1 MTSSPAA
8 AAPSVTFADLG
19 LPVPLVQALRRDGI
33 EAPFPIQSA
42 TVPDALAGRDVLGR
56 GPTGSGKTLAFGLP
70 MLARLAGGAAKP
82 GRPRAL
88 VLVPTR
94 ELAAQIER
102 ALDEPALA
110 LGLRITSVVGG
121 APIRRQADRLARGID
136 LLIATPGRLQDL
148 ILQGSADLSDVQI
161 TALDEA
167 DHMADM
173 GFLPQVTKLLDR
185 TPKDGQRL
193 LFSATLD
200 GEVDKLVKRYLR
212 SPVTHSTAPPSAAV
226 ATMSHHLLYVRK
238 TDKRDVVAEIA
249 SRDGLTIL
257 FVRTKHGAD
266 RLAKQLR
273 ASGIAA
279 GALHGGKAQNNRTRT
294 LAAFADG
301 SVPVLVTT
309 DVAARGIHVD
319 GISLVVHVDPPAEP
333 KAYLHRAGRTAR
345 AGEDGVVVTLVTEV
359 ERTDVEK
366 MTRKAGVDIEGV
378 EITPG
383 DKRLAAITGA
393 RRPSGVPVTLPGA
406 APAKQPKAEGKSTGR
421 RAAGAKSNGHR
432 GAAGAKFTEHR
443 TPRGARS
450 NEHRATGSAESNE
463 RHATTGTKSNEHRTT
478 ASAKFNEHRATASAK
493 SNDRTT
499 TGARSNQHHAA
510 AETVSG
516 GRRRLAEAT
525 SDKRHPNSGA
535 KAGGRHTTTETPSYE
550 ETPAHERRSR
560 GTRSTAGRANRTG
573 TRSTENHRTAT
584 EPTRRSTPDT
594 TSAAHA
600 PNRRRTT
607 PDRTTPRADGPAPAP
622 HTRAGRRSA
631 DATPARDTAGQ
642 PRRRATGGG
651 QRRRTN

>member
-1 MTSSPAA
+1 MTPSPAA

-19 LPVPLVQALRRDGI
+19 LPVPIVQALRRDGI
-33 EAPFPIQSA
+33 EAPFPIQAA
-42 TVPDALAGRDVLGR
+42 TVPDTLAGKDVLGR

-82 GRPRAL
+82 GRPRGL

-110 LGLRITSVVGG
+110 LGLRIASVVGG
-121 APIRRQADRLARGID
+121 SPIKRQADRLARGVD

-148 ILQGSADLSDVQI
+148 ILQGSADLSDVLI

-185 TPKDGQRL
+185 TPRDGQRL

-226 ATMSHHLLYVRK
+226 TTMSHHLLYVRK
-238 TDKRDVVAEIA
+238 ADKREVIAEIA

-273 ASGIAA
+273 ASGIAT

-345 AGEDGVVVTLVTEV
+345 AGEDGVVVTLVTEA

-378 EITPG
+378 DVTPG

-406 APAKQPKAEGKSTGR
+406 AVAKQSVEPRAEAKARSTGRRAGTETRSTGR
-421 RAAGAKSNGHR
+421 RAATEAKSSGRRTGAEAGSTPRRAAAKGAATNGRRPAAAANTDGHR
-432 GAAGAKFTEHR
+432 TAPETNS
-443 TPRGARS
+443 TAR
-450 NEHRATGSAESNE
+450 
-463 RHATTGTKSNEHRTT
+463 RHS
-478 ASAKFNEHRATASAK
+478 
-493 SNDRTT
+493 
-499 TGARSNQHHAA
+499 
-510 AETVSG
+510 V
-516 GRRRLAEAT
+516 EAT
-525 SDKRHPNSGA
+525 S
-535 KAGGRHTTTETPSYE
+535 AGETPTSRG
-550 ETPAHERRSR
+550 PGRRSR
-560 GTRSTAGRANRTG
+560 GNRSTTPPAGRGNHAADP
-573 TRSTENHRTAT
+573 RSTENRRATT
-584 EPTRRSTPDT
+584 EPARRSTTDGAST
-594 TSAAHA
+594 AHTA
-600 PNRRRTT
+600 PNRRRSDA
-607 PDRTTPRADGPAPAP
+607 PDRSAPRADGSTPVPR
-622 HTRAGRRSA
+622 TRAGRRS
-631 DATPARDTAGQ
+631 TEARDTTGG
-642 PRRRATGGG
+642 RRR
-651 QRRRTN
+651 RPN

>member
-1 MTSSPAA
+1 MTPSPAA

-33 EAPFPIQSA
+33 EAPFPIQAA
-42 TVPDALAGRDVLGR
+42 TVPDTLAGKDVLGR

-82 GRPRAL
+82 GRPRGL

-110 LGLRITSVVGG
+110 LGLRIASVVGG
-121 APIRRQADRLARGID
+121 APIKRQADRLARGVD

-148 ILQGSADLSDVQI
+148 ILQGSADLSEVVI

-226 ATMSHHLLYVRK
+226 TTMSHHLLYVHK
-238 TDKRDVVAEIA
+238 ADKRAVVAEIA

-273 ASGIAA
+273 ASGVAA

-345 AGEDGVVVTLVTEV
+345 AGEDGVVVTLVTDA

-393 RRPSGVPVTLPGA
+393 RRPSGIPVTLPGA
-406 APAKQPKAEGKSTGR
+406 AAAKVEGAGGDGRRTEAKAKSTSRRAGTEAKTGR
-421 RAAGAKSNGHR
+421 RRAA
-432 GAAGAKFTEHR
+432 
-443 TPRGARS
+443 
-450 NEHRATGSAESNE
+450 
-463 RHATTGTKSNEHRTT
+463 
-478 ASAKFNEHRATASAK
+478 
-493 SNDRTT
+493 
-499 TGARSNQHHAA
+499 
-510 AETVSG
+510 
-516 GRRRLAEAT
+516 AEAT
-525 SDKRHPNSGA
+525 SDGRYVGAEARSTARHAATEAKSDGRRTRAEVSSTAHRSAAEATSSG
-535 KAGGRHTTTETPSYE
+535 
-550 ETPAHERRSR
+550 ETPAPRGPGRRSR
-560 GTRSTAGRANRTG
+560 GNRSTTPAAGRANHAAG
-573 TRSTENHRTAT
+573 ARSTENRRTTT
-584 EPTRRSTPDT
+584 EPARRSTTDG
-594 TSAAHA
+594 TSTAHTG
-600 PNRRRTT
+600 RRRNEA
-607 PDRTTPRADGPAPAP
+607 PDRGAPRADGSTPVPR
-622 HTRAGRRSA
+622 TRAGRRSA
-631 DATPARDTAGQ
+631 EARDTTGHHHATGGR
-642 PRRRATGGG
+642 RRRA
-651 QRRRTN
+651 N